1 MNEEDVKESES
12 TETAP
17 TNPVLLKR
25 SKRSTVRLALR
36 AERSKL
42 KELEQRMSE
51 GRDLSDDI
59 DSCKGEI
66 ELLFKELQSIED
78 GGHTTFLEAKKLI
91 APKKNISAKK
101 EFLREKM
108 STVQSE
114 ISTLQERLETP
125 GIDPDKIS
133 ETIELI
139 SKNEHTLSGL
149 MDELQA
155 LKNFNHTRFVSARE
169 EDRTSKELYTKLEQ
183 IDLDLLKISD
193 QLIEA
198 AQHSN
203 YELIESLN
211 NKAIEFKKQKEEL
224 LYGVEESS
232 SENDDI
238 EYTEG

>member
-1 MNEEDVKESES
+1 
-12 TETAP
+12 
-17 TNPVLLKR
+17 
-25 SKRSTVRLALR
+25 
-36 AERSKL
+36 
-42 KELEQRMSE
+42 
-51 GRDLSDDI
+51 
-59 DSCKGEI
+59 
-66 ELLFKELQSIED
+66 
-78 GGHTTFLEAKKLI
+78 
-91 APKKNISAKK
+91 
-101 EFLREKM
+101 M

-139 SKNEHTLSGL
+139 SKNEHSLSVL

-169 EDRTSKELYTKLEQ
+169 EDRKNNELYTKLEQ
-183 IDLDLLKISD
+183 IDTDLLKISD

-198 AQHSN
+198 AQHSS

-211 NKAIEFKKQKEEL
+211 NKAIELKKQKEEL
-224 LYGVEESS
+224 LYNEEGSS
-232 SENDDI
+232 SENEDI

>member
-1 MNEEDVKESES
+1 MNEEDVKENES
-12 TETAP
+12 TETTP
-17 TNPVLLKR
+17 TNPVLVKR
-25 SKRSTVRLALR
+25 GKRSTVRLALR

-42 KELEQRMSE
+42 KELEQGMSE

-101 EFLREKM
+101 EFLRVKM
-108 STVQSE
+108 NTVQSE
-114 ISTLQERLETP
+114 ISSLQQRLITP

-133 ETIELI
+133 KTIELI
-139 SKNEHTLSGL
+139 SKNEHYLSDL

-169 EDRTSKELYTKLEQ
+169 EDRKSNELYAKLEQ
-183 IDLDLLKISD
+183 IDSDLLKISD
-193 QLIEA
+193 ELIEA
-198 AQHSN
+198 AQHSSFD
-203 YELIESLN
+203 LIESLN
-211 NKAIEFKKQKEEL
+211 NKAIELKKQKEKL
-224 LYGVEESS
+224 LYREEESS
-232 SENDDI
+232 TENDDAEYI
-238 EYTEG
+238 ED

>member
-1 MNEEDVKESES
+1 MNEEDVKENES
-12 TETAP
+12 TEKTPA
-17 TNPVLLKR
+17 NPVLVKR

-42 KELEQRMSE
+42 KELEQGMSE

-101 EFLREKM
+101 EFLRVKM
-108 STVQSE
+108 NTVQSE
-114 ISTLQERLETP
+114 ISSLKQRLVTP
-125 GIDPDKIS
+125 GIDPDKIG

-139 SKNEHTLSGL
+139 SKNEHYLSDL

-169 EDRTSKELYTKLEQ
+169 EDRKNNELYAKLEQ
-183 IDLDLLKISD
+183 IDSDLLKISD
-193 QLIEA
+193 KLIEA
-198 AQHSN
+198 AQLSSFD
-203 YELIESLN
+203 LIESLN
-211 NKAIEFKKQKEEL
+211 NKAIELKKQKEKL
-224 LYGVEESS
+224 LYREEESS
-232 SENDDI
+232 TENDDAEYI
-238 EYTEG
+238 ED